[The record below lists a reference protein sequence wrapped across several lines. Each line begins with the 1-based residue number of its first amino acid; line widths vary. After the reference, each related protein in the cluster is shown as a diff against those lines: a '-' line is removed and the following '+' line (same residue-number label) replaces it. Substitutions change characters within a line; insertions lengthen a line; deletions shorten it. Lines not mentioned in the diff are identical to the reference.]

1 MYPSVCG
8 EGHPLNNQ
16 SPHPVTGLEMAALP
30 LYWEDL
36 MATVSTD
43 AFRAESLAP
52 RRPPRSTRLLT
63 LAGPERTSPGAG
75 TAREPEG
82 VVKAGAH
89 LGEHGRAL
97 QTAGVTWPRLSGG
110 SRCVSPPGRVG
121 RRATERGAGEETD
134 VSEP

>member
-43 AFRAESLAP
+43 AFRAESLTP
-52 RRPPRSTRLLT
+52 RRPSQEHAAPHPRRPRADESRGRH
-63 LAGPERTSPGAG
+63 GP
-75 TAREPEG
+75 
-82 VVKAGAH
+82 
-89 LGEHGRAL
+89 
-97 QTAGVTWPRLSGG
+97 
-110 SRCVSPPGRVG
+110 
-121 RRATERGAGEETD
+121 
-134 VSEP
+134 